1 MTKTLLAL
9 ATVILTSTS
18 GSFAAEH
25 RGNLEPK
32 VNNGT
37 TKEVRYVSNAGL
49 RKGATVSKLII
60 TRDASGKIISV
71 KRG

>member
-9 ATVILTSTS
+9 AALTLTATS
-18 GSFAAEH
+18 CAFAGTPQRSAA
-25 RGNLEPK
+25 PA
-32 VNNGT
+32 VNDGT
-37 TKEVRYVSNAGL
+37 TREVRYVSNAGL
-49 RKGATVSKLII
+49 RKGETVSKLII